1 MSNVEGLLKQVLE
14 NDELKGKLIK
24 AASSKESL
32 EAFLKEKGINV
43 DVDEA
48 MKFVKDNVLKNGV
61 SVDSIA
67 KMAGGLLGK

>member
-1 MSNVEGLLKQVLE
+1 MYQCLAADLLPCE
-14 NDELKGKLIK
+14 LIK